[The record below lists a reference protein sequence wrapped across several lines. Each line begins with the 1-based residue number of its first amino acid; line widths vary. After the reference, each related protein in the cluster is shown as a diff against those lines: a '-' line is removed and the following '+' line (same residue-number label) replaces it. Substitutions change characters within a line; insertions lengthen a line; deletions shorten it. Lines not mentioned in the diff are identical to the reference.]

1 MLNYSESKTLEL
13 IKMAAKSKG
22 MLYLQSLNIAKL
34 IPDAD
39 LQNLMHLLFDQ
50 PDQFVTFFS
59 EIQKENQITDP
70 LIRNKLMDI
79 KLRGISRQKVPFKW

>member
-1 MLNYSESKTLEL
+1 
-13 IKMAAKSKG
+13 MAAKSKG